1 MGKTLLSIHQNCH
14 QSFVLDGIY
23 MLYAFPLYDDE
34 ITGVLVMITL
44 V

>member
-1 MGKTLLSIHQNCH
+1 MGKTLLSIHQI
-14 QSFVLDGIY
+14 VLDGIY